1 MTRHILAPI
10 RAMTT
15 PYSRRDST
23 KTRTVDYECAA

>member
-15 PYSRRDST
+15 PYSRRDGA
-23 KTRTVDYECAA
+23 KTRTVDHEYAA